1 MRKSVKR
8 RGSRNRVYRKTR
20 VIRSNRHNRKTRT
33 ARKTRRGGK
42 RQARLPINVI
52 LTYMTTLLD
61 EIDDAQRQAQEAL
74 ATEQVNLDKMVET
87 FTIENPQH
95 ATHFAEVAEN
105 QIKLADEKHALAL
118 ELVAKYQ
125 KIYDA
130 LDEKE
135 KHLADNEITNR
146 NNLEL
151 KKAAEKSI
159 RRG

>member
-42 RQARLPINVI
+42 RQARLHIDVI

-118 ELVAKYQ
+118 ELVAKYDL
-125 KIYDA
+125 IY
-130 LDEKE
+130 
-135 KHLADNEITNR
+135 
-146 NNLEL
+146 NNLSDEE
-151 KKAAEKSI
+151 KTIVDAEISKRDKAQFKAAQN
-159 RRG
+159 RTP

>member
-61 EIDDAQRQAQEAL
+61 EIDDAQRQAQKAF

-105 QIKLADEKHALAL
+105 QKKLADEKQALAL
-118 ELVAKYQ
+118 ELVAKYNL
-125 KIYDA
+125 IY
-130 LDEKE
+130 
-135 KHLADNEITNR
+135 
-146 NNLEL
+146 NNLSDEE
-151 KKAAEKSI
+151 KTIVDAEISKRDKAQFKAAQN
-159 RRG
+159 RTP

>member
-61 EIDDAQRQAQEAL
+61 EIDDAQRQAQKAL

-95 ATHFAEVAEN
+95 ATHFAGEADN
-105 QIKLADEKHALAL
+105 QIKLADINQELAL
-118 ELVAKYQ
+118 ELVAKYDL
-125 KIYDA
+125 IY
-130 LDEKE
+130 
-135 KHLADNEITNR
+135 
-146 NNLEL
+146 NNLSDEE
-151 KKAAEKSI
+151 KTIVDAEISKRDKAQFKAAQN
-159 RRG
+159 RTP

>member
-61 EIDDAQRQAQEAL
+61 EIDDAQRQAQKAF

-87 FTIENPQH
+87 FTIKNPQY
-95 ATHFAEVAEN
+95 ATHFAGEADN
-105 QIKLADEKHALAL
+105 QIKLADINQELAL
-118 ELVAKYQ
+118 ELVAKYDL
-125 KIYDA
+125 IY
-130 LDEKE
+130 
-135 KHLADNEITNR
+135 
-146 NNLEL
+146 NNLSDEE
-151 KKAAEKSI
+151 KTIVDAEKKKINDAQFKAAKN
-159 RRG
+159 RTP

>member
-61 EIDDAQRQAQEAL
+61 EIDDAQRQAQKAL

-95 ATHFAEVAEN
+95 ATSYAGEADN
-105 QIKLADEKHALAL
+105 QIKLADINQELAL
-118 ELVAKYQ
+118 ELVAKYDL
-125 KIYDA
+125 IY
-130 LDEKE
+130 
-135 KHLADNEITNR
+135 
-146 NNLEL
+146 NNLSDEE
-151 KKAAEKSI
+151 KTIVDAEKKKINDAQFKAAKN
-159 RRG
+159 RTP

>member
-61 EIDDAQRQAQEAL
+61 EIDDAQRQAQKAF

-118 ELVAKYQ
+118 ELVAKYNL
-125 KIYDA
+125 IY
-130 LDEKE
+130 
-135 KHLADNEITNR
+135 
-146 NNLEL
+146 NNLSDEE
-151 KKAAEKSI
+151 KTIVDAEISKRDKAQFKAAQN
-159 RRG
+159 RTP